1 MKLKLLGI
9 SLSLRKDSCNKK
21 LIKLAE
27 HITTE
32 SNMEMKILDLLDYN
46 MPPYNEDVEHGKG
59 FPEKANE
66 LKEKI
71 ENSHGI
77 IIASPEYNAS
87 YPGNFKNTF
96 DWISRYRPM
105 PWNNKTV
112 LLLSASPSL
121 VGGER
126 SLWHLK
132 APFEICGAFV
142 YSRTFSLPLAY
153 QAFNEKNH
161 IADPEKAKKFSDLVV
176 SFIGFTRDILINL

>member
-21 LIKLAE
+21 LIKIAE
-27 HITTE
+27 HVVTE
-32 SNMEMKILDLLDYN
+32 SNMEMEVLDLLNYD
-46 MPPYNEDVEHGKG
+46 MPSYNEDVEHDKG
-59 FPEKANE
+59 FPKNAGQ

-71 ENSHGI
+71 ENAHGI

-87 YPGNFKNTF
+87 YPGYFKNIF
-96 DWISRYRPM
+96 DWISRYRPI

-126 SLWHLK
+126 ALWHLK
-132 APFEICGAFV
+132 APFEICGSFV
-142 YSRTFSLPLAY
+142 YSRIFSLPLAY
-153 QAFNEKNH
+153 QAFNTKNH
-161 IADPEKAKKFSDLVV
+161 LADAEKAKRFADLVV